1 MVWIDTIVQ
10 GKLVN
15 QSRKDSKYGAI
26 DLIYFQWCCIG
37 IGGFIPPLVGLAL
50 FYGAGTETRYYEYTL
65 ASLNGI
71 VVLLIAMSI
80 KPESFH
86 NRQAARLS
94 KESMIGLSLL

>member
-26 DLIYFQWCCIG
+26 DLIYFQWCCTG

-50 FYGAGTETRYYEYTL
+50 FHGAGTETRYYEYGL
-65 ASLNGI
+65 ASFNGL
-71 VVLLIAMSI
+71 VLLLIALSI
-80 KPESFH
+80 KPES
-86 NRQAARLS
+86 S
-94 KESMIGLSLL
+94 